1 MIVAAAI
8 AAVGSMLGDPLVWI
22 ERALV
27 VLVAASPCALAIAIP
42 VTVVAAIGAASKLG
56 VLVKGGAALEAVDP
70 HRALRGVELVGHL
83 AGGDALAAALGDDRG
98 ELGLAAQPLDRA
110 VASGLAPAD
119 ELLANRAAIPV
130 CDQIM
135 APIDGRSGLVAM
147 LVTFGRRASSVGF
160 A

>member
-56 VLVKGGAALEAVDP
+56 VLVKGGAALEALGRIRTVALDKTGTLTRNQP
-70 HRALRGVELVGHL
+70 AVIDVATANGADRGDVLRG
-83 AGGDALAAALGDDRG
+83 
-98 ELGLAAQPLDRA
+98 
-110 VASGLAPAD
+110 
-119 ELLANRAAIPV
+119 
-130 CDQIM
+130 
-135 APIDGRSGLVAM
+135 GRS
-147 LVTFGRRASSVGF
+147 VGS